1 MLSIDS
7 KLWQVRC
14 LNTAQL
20 GIIQRAS
27 GVMRIFGHSALP
39 DADALAS
46 MSEAR
51 FDKLCRERFHGET
64 ERRG

>member
-7 KLWQVRC
+7 KLWQVRY

-39 DADALAS
+39 DRDTLAS
-46 MSEAR
+46 VSETR
-51 FDKLCRERFHGET
+51 FDRLCRDAFHGE
-64 ERRG
+64 RCRG